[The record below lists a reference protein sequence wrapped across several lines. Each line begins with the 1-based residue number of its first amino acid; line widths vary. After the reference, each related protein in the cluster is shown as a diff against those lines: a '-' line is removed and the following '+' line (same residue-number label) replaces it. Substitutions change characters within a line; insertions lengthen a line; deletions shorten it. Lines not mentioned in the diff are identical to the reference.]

1 MMLLHC
7 LHPKKNNEIYKQIIT
22 FSHLYYEECDRAQ
35 EIESNFSIVYGDF
48 FYKLPKLYA
57 LEDITYKRGYESRL
71 SHAAILTGLQMI

>member
-35 EIESNFSIVYGDF
+35 EIESNFSIVYESF
-48 FYKLPKLYA
+48 LQVA
-57 LEDITYKRGYESRL
+57 QVVCIRGY
-71 SHAAILTGLQMI
+71 HV